1 MDFASIYTQLKTS
14 FEEASGYPV
23 QDDSDLGI
31 RMKVMA
37 GELYHLSEQIELVK
51 RQMFPQSATGE
62 YLEHHGACRDLYK
75 KPAAAARG
83 TLRFS
88 RSTAAS
94 QDIVIPAGT
103 LCAAS
108 SAGNAV
114 YLTEE
119 AGVLLKGQTSVD
131 IPGVASE
138 VGPGGNMLAGKI
150 DTIMSA
156 VAGISAVTNP
166 FHFSGGMEE
175 ESDESFRKRLLDSFV
190 NTSNGANAKFYQDFA
205 LRYDRVLFANTEY
218 VEDGN
223 TLNLYVSD
231 YFRMTDSDLIAQIQA
246 DIQAEKELN
255 VNVVVKAAEPVTQN
269 VSATIYVTETQNTG
283 QRSGDAINYL
293 SEKIYQL
300 GIGEAFNPYSI
311 AHDITE
317 KLDGVF
323 GISFEQPSTLVEVD
337 AGEIIQPGLINVSVA
352 CI

>member
-1 MDFASIYTQLKTS
+1 MDFSSIYTQLKTA
-14 FEEASGYPV
+14 FETESGYPV
-23 QDDSDLGI
+23 QDDTDLGI

-37 GELYHLSEQIELVK
+37 GELYHLSEQIETVK
-51 RQMFPQSATGE
+51 RQMFPQSASGE

-88 RSTAAS
+88 RTTPAS
-94 QDIVIPAGT
+94 QNIVIPAGT
-103 LCAAS
+103 LCSAS
-108 SAGNAV
+108 SAGDAV
-114 YLTEE
+114 YLTGEE
-119 AGVLLKGQTSVD
+119 GVLPAGQTSVD
-131 IPGVASE
+131 VPGTAAQ
-138 VGPGGNMLAGKI
+138 VGTGGNLLAGKI
-150 DTIMSA
+150 DTLMSA
-156 VAGISAVTNP
+156 VAGISSVTNP
-166 FHFSGGMEE
+166 VNFSGGMEQ

-190 NTSNGANAKFYQDFA
+190 NPSNGANAKFYQDFA
-205 LRYDRVLFANTEY
+205 LRYDRVMFANTEY

-231 YFRMTDSDLIAQIQA
+231 YFRMTDSDLIEEIQA

-255 VNVVVKAAEPVTQN
+255 VNVSVKAAEPVTQN
-269 VSATIYVTETQNTG
+269 VTATIYVTETQNSG
-283 QRSGDAINYL
+283 QRSSDAIAYL

-317 KLDGVF
+317 RLDGVF
-323 GISFEQPSTLVEVD
+323 GISFQQPSTLVEVE